1 MSQEN
6 ISKKEKAIRKAGKE
20 IVQNIIQEVTQ
31 EIQQEDAREVV
42 AQIFAKADSL
52 QGLQELNEQETKA
65 QRKTRFMMTKFIYKA
80 EFFIDAVFSGTAEM
94 GLLDGEVTEKCVDIT
109 NVFKNVM
116 PYLQTFVEFTKYVCI
131 KKLTFNNSNEM
142 FKAFF
147 DYLIEGLSAQDLQ
160 FIDKEK
166 LTMKF
171 NQFYGC
177 LDELTLEQNRN
188 KFEKFQNALTSF
200 FIKIL
205 NEKTFYHFNIDASI
219 QNLAMNCAIVSFP
232 HHFYNETGRRIQMK
246 GWAKEKFGLLV
257 PENEQEYW
265 FNLAKQEIL
274 AQKPYYN
281 KTPLQY
287 QQETSKEFDSLIYP
301 TAIEMYVSKHF
312 KPEFSIDYILNLT
325 ESSTE
330 DSEAVKYVKEAI
342 RVIWLGRYLENLAI
356 VYMFDQSLIGKDVDV
371 DTINFWRTVFENTH
385 LEISDYLLI
394 ILNNN
399 NSCFNEVKDVFYNKN
414 FRQYLVRNQDS
425 IENLIILAS
434 FKPDRFLEFSR
445 EIINTNSWG
454 TFTNFVFAE
463 KISDEIFN
471 FKQNCKWFN
480 ENDFSTKIK
489 QEILIISHKRILR
502 PFIDKCKTYKEL
514 VVVYSLWEET
524 NFLNQYWLMP
534 KITAEDLTALA
545 EILNDDIENKAKI
558 KLIYSLWPS
567 FAEENWFANN
577 KLELDFVCCF
587 KNLSTRQ
594 ARNIMQKFKA
604 WNVPPNVKE
613 RFVKNLKDLNSQD
626 LEIVEDLFLEN
637 QNFDFIA
644 TIIEAKLKYSEI
656 DMQKFK
662 IKSFKNE
669 ILQDEFFN
677 SAEGIRFLYDFKFG
691 NSEVAK
697 KFLLSSLAAIYENL
711 KSYTAVALSLFGL
724 GAVSSVALITLKLL
738 WDMQKTNNLNLD
750 EIIRGNK
757 LENEYNRISSSL
769 NSNDNKLESDTSK
782 NLKENETPILEALRE
797 LRTQE
802 M

>member
-147 DYLIEGLSAQDLQ
+147 DYLIEGLSAQDLR
-160 FIDKEK
+160 FIDIDKEK

-246 GWAKEKFGLLV
+246 GWAKEKFCLLV
-257 PENEQEYW
+257 PENEQEALLD
-265 FNLAKQEIL
+265 LAKQKIL
-274 AQKPYYN
+274 AKEPYYN
-281 KTPLQY
+281 KTSLQN
-287 QQETSKEFDSLIYP
+287 QKETSAEFEVLPYS

-325 ESSTE
+325 KSSTE

-371 DTINFWRTVFENTH
+371 DTIDFWRTVFENTH

-399 NSCFNEVKDVFYNKN
+399 NSCFNEVKDVFHNKN
-414 FRQYLVRNQDS
+414 FRQYLIGNKDL

-434 FKPDRFLEFSR
+434 FEPDRFLEFSR
-445 EIINTNSWG
+445 EIINTNSLG

-463 KISDEIFN
+463 KISNEVFN

-489 QEILIISHKRILR
+489 QEILIIPHKRILR
-502 PFIDKCKTYKEL
+502 PFIDKCKTYEEL
-514 VVVYSLWEET
+514 VVVYSLWQET

-545 EILNDDIENKAKI
+545 EILNDDIENKTKI
-558 KLIYSLWPS
+558 KLIYSLWPN

-577 KLELDFVCCF
+577 KLELDFVFCF
-587 KNLSTRQ
+587 KNISTRQ
-594 ARNIMQKFKA
+594 ARNIMQKFKN

-669 ILQDEFFN
+669 ILQDKFFN

-697 KFLLSSLAAIYENL
+697 KFLLNSLGIMYENL
-711 KSYTAVALSLFGL
+711 KSYTAIAVSLFGL
-724 GAVSSVALITLKLL
+724 GAVSSVALVTLKLL
-738 WDMQKTNNLNLD
+738 WNMQKTNNLDLD
-750 EIIRGNK
+750 EIIEKNNLGT
-757 LENEYNRISSSL
+757 EYDKISSSL
-769 NSNDNKLESDTSK
+769 DSENNK
-782 NLKENETPILEALRE
+782 NETPILEALRE
-797 LRTQE
+797 FRTQE
-802 M
+802 NVK